1 MQSSKKKFFF
11 VTGARSEFGQF
22 SFFLKQL
29 SKIKKIDL
37 SILVTG
43 EHLSKSYGYTYKDII
58 KSNLKIK
65 TRINLNINNDN
76 FFSVPNAI
84 SVGIKKFN
92 DFFLKNRPDY
102 LILPCDR
109 FEMLCPA
116 IAGFFLKIP
125 IIHFYGGET
134 SEGSFDNIIRDQ
146 ISLMSEYHFVSSDLH
161 KKKLK
166 KLGIKKNI
174 FNIGVLAFDKI
185 KSYKLFN
192 KKYLKKKLKINF
204 ENKTALVTFHPITT
218 NQKTGQ
224 IELVNLLKALK
235 KIPNL
240 EVIFTGP
247 NNDPGSQFII
257 SKIKKLCFENPKKF
271 KFYSHLGPRLY
282 HSLVSNV
289 DFNIGNSSSLLY
301 EVPFFGKY
309 SFNIGLRQ
317 QGRLAGK
324 SVINIRGDYKQI
336 YKVIEKYYN
345 KKIRK
350 KIKNPFFKKNSTRR
364 TLNYFSKFFLM

>member
-1 MQSSKKKFFF
+1 MKVAV
-11 VTGARSEFGQF
+11 VTGARSEYGIFKPILRGLCDEYF
-22 SFFLKQL
+22 DLNIVAHGTHFLK
-29 SKIKKIDL
+29 SYGNTIDEIKSD
-37 SILVTG
+37 SFG
-43 EHLSKSYGYTYKDII
+43 EVIEIETFSEDSSKSYELTSTIDKLHDHF
-58 KSNLKIK
+58 KSNYYDVVFI
-65 TRINLNINNDN
+65 I
-76 FFSVPNAI
+76 
-84 SVGIKKFN
+84 G
-92 DFFLKNRPDY
+92 
-102 LILPCDR
+102 DR
-109 FEMLCPA
+109 LESYGAALA
-116 IAGFFLKIP
+116 AHFLKIP

-224 IELVNLLKALK
+224 RELVNLLKALK

-336 YKVIEKYYN
+336 YKVIKKYYN

-364 TLNYFSKFFLM
+364 TLNYFSKFFFM